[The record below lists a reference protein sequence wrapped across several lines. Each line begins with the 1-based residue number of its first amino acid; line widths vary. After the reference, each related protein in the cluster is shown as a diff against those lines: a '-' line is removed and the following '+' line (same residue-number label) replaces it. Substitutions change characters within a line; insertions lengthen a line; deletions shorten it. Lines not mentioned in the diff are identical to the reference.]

1 MRKEEDRKFL
11 PQSIFTYALPDL
23 PELLRQAQQDAAVV
37 QELVLMDILKDAGN
51 TQIGEKYGFSHIGSI
66 EEYRR
71 RVPVSEYADYAEYT
85 EQLKQGEK
93 DVLFAG
99 KADSFAITT
108 GTTGKPKYIPES
120 KKGAMVKAIVG
131 NMRTMDMLRMLPG
144 IMLPQIKILAIVNS
158 AVYSK
163 TEGGIE
169 AGAASGKAVADA
181 PLTAKSVFPV
191 EVLGLSDLSTEAM
204 DYLTLL
210 FGVSE
215 RHVGGLICNNLIHF
229 KRLFDRLN
237 AAPGQIIADIR
248 RGEVSLKLPEQA
260 RRILEGSIKADP
272 ERAEELERIYR
283 EGGSLTVE
291 EIWPEFMGVG
301 CWMSSSVGRGVKEM
315 KKYFPERTTYVD
327 WGYGASEGKFNIPC
341 SPNCSAGYPAVFGYF
356 FEFLPMDG
364 GEPLLLEET
373 QAGEKYELILT
384 SYSGY
389 YRYNIHDIVR
399 IGEDEQGW
407 KTMEFYCKSS
417 EHVEINGKRI
427 YGGRLLELAAAY
439 EEETGEL
446 LTLIQGTSADGA
458 LELLAEPSEAC
469 WQPDAFRSF
478 MEKGLAEDGIRLGKI
493 DVKEP
498 GYRDSLFGLHLK
510 LGKTVNQTKLPV
522 FI

>member
-1 MRKEEDRKFL
+1 MKKEADKKFL
-11 PQSIFTYALPDL
+11 PQSIFTYALPEL
-23 PELLRQAQQDAAVV
+23 PALLRQTQQVAASV
-37 QELVLMDILKDAGN
+37 QELVLMDILKEAEN
-51 TQIGEKYGFSHIGSI
+51 TQIGEKYGFSSIGSI

-85 EQLKQGEK
+85 EQLKQGKK

-99 KADSFAITT
+99 EADSFAVST

-131 NMRTMDMLRMLPG
+131 NMRTMEMLRMLPA

-163 TEGGIE
+163 TEGGIA
-169 AGAASGKAVADA
+169 AGSSSGKAVEDA
-181 PLTAKSVFPV
+181 PLIAKSVFPV
-191 EVLGLSDLSTEAM
+191 EMLGLSDLSTEAM

-237 AAPGQIIADIR
+237 EDPRQIIGDIR
-248 RGEVSLKLPEQA
+248 SGTVSAKLPEQA
-260 RRILEGSIKADP
+260 GRILEGSIKADP
-272 ERAEELERIYR
+272 ERADELERLYR
-283 EGGSLTVE
+283 ENGCLTVE
-291 EIWPEFMGVG
+291 RIWPEFMGVG

-315 KKYFPERTTYVD
+315 KKYFPEHTTYVD

-341 SPNCSAGYPAVFGYF
+341 SPNCSAGYPAMFGYF
-356 FEFLPMDG
+356 FEFLPIDG

-399 IGEDEQGW
+399 IEEDGQGW

-417 EHVEINGKRI
+417 ENAQINGKRI
-427 YGGRLLELAAAY
+427 YGGRLLELVAAY
-439 EEETGEL
+439 EEEAGEL
-446 LTLIQGTSADGA
+446 ITLFQGKAGDAA
-458 LELLAEPSEAC
+458 LDLLIEPSEAC
-469 WQPDAFRSF
+469 WQPDAFRAF

-493 DVKEP
+493 EVKKP

-510 LGKTVNQTKLPV
+510 LGKTVNQTKLPI

>member
-131 NMRTMDMLRMLPG
+131 NMRTMEMLRMLPG

-260 RRILEGSIKADP
+260 RRNADSFFKRTGEVIDIGVSHHLGDCTDGQHGGQKQMLGFADP
-272 ERAEELERIYR
+272 PVNQIIDRGNSHLHLNDMTQIIRADKKLPGQNLQRQRKHVVIVNIMDDLFRQVAGLGCLKALRQIADPVVHKGKDRTDRMLADVVRILA
-283 EGGSLTVE
+283 GGGA
-291 EIWPEFMGVG
+291 GVQDQAETPVDKISG
-301 CWMSSSVGRGVKEM
+301 PAHWNHRG
-315 KKYFPERTTYVD
+315 
-327 WGYGASEGKFNIPC
+327 
-341 SPNCSAGYPAVFGYF
+341 
-356 FEFLPMDG
+356 
-364 GEPLLLEET
+364 
-373 QAGEKYELILT
+373 Q
-384 SYSGY
+384 
-389 YRYNIHDIVR
+389 IVR
-399 IGEDEQGW
+399 DDL
-407 KTMEFYCKSS
+407 
-417 EHVEINGKRI
+417 V
-427 YGGRLLELAAAY
+427 
-439 EEETGEL
+439 
-446 LTLIQGTSADGA
+446 
-458 LELLAEPSEAC
+458 
-469 WQPDAFRSF
+469 
-478 MEKGLAEDGIRLGKI
+478 KG
-493 DVKEP
+493 
-498 GYRDSLFGLHLK
+498 S
-510 LGKTVNQTKLPV
+510 V
-522 FI
+522 F